1 MIAAEKPLKRIS
13 LFLIVALVM
22 GTNGTDK
29 IEAEDVIKKVS
40 TFILN
45 SLLSMLWR
53 SIDPKMI
60 RIKKPAK

>member
-45 SLLSMLWR
+45 SLLSML
-53 SIDPKMI
+53 
-60 RIKKPAK
+60 